1 VELLAAPG
9 LAIVLAEPGAGKTG
23 LLESVATRLGGR
35 RVRASVVRPS
45 QDIATLV
52 VDAFDEVAR
61 IGDARVHDIL
71 HAISDSRPER
81 VLLSSRSGEWEEART
96 RLVRDIF
103 GIEPTV
109 AYLVPLTGDEQRLL
123 FEHFHPTRSFEAFH
137 ADLTRFDL
145 HHLLGNPEFL
155 RLFAGAY
162 DEADGRL
169 TSRDGVFTLAV
180 ENLAR
185 ETNRDVVVKGTPA
198 RRQRIAWANEIFAK
212 LLISGAD
219 GIAVGDVAENALHP
233 QFETI
238 GLNAE
243 GPSSVLGTKLFRPGA
258 AANQHE
264 PVHRIVAEYGA
275 ARHLVG
281 RIEDPSCRLT
291 ITQTLALVA
300 PNGVVRDDLRGLLGW
315 MAAVGPQTVQ
325 DAAIAL
331 DPYAVL
337 SNGDPSRL
345 TLASRTSLLGAL
357 AELNADDPYFRR
369 SDRWRSFSASGFFTR
384 DMVQSVRPILV
395 RPDDG
400 HLRGLLLELLIG
412 SPAAAEL
419 RPELEAILL
428 DEEAPV
434 GPRLDALSCLLD
446 DEAYEPVDVLGRLI
460 GAGTADSL
468 RLASEIFMKT
478 REGAPYD
485 LLRGAL
491 EAAVDL
497 YPTSRAADRSRVIGE
512 RYFLRRLVRGL
523 DADTTIRLLDDLTAG
538 LSCTCGKERHN
549 CHCRDGASKVV
560 GLLLDNYFEKVTS
573 SHDPDRVW
581 EWVRNLHYHGQM
593 GTRQS
598 PAVAALQ
605 SDHSLRRALHDRALS
620 RLTSRD
626 EIFDVLFDV
635 IGHYGHSG
643 LCLREGDE
651 RCLIDQA
658 YDTDNPAL
666 WGAFAAAHRYHA
678 EAEVRGP
685 DDLRRH
691 CREQAQQK
699 PALMREWARMNRA
712 RSRNWQ
718 EHRPRRFRFEAKR
731 RRRERRVAEASIAF
745 FHENRDLILRGGHAQ
760 WTCDVARA
768 YLIQPDMLPE
778 VTHGLF
784 DPDVVLRRSLQTLG
798 DRCPSVREVGEGGK
812 RGWMQ
817 IFLAGAVAE
826 FRAMGTL
833 AAVAMKILKTILLD
847 TGGYN
852 GFAEGEHETFLAE
865 LRRRVVFSFSEA
877 ETYARDYLEPCLS
890 GSSSWCDLHVID
902 REPALNHLRATLP
915 LEWLRRFPDLQVQA
929 LETLF
934 NMAAR
939 HGDRASLL
947 ALIRERCVA
956 LDQGPL
962 PHRNEAQRPFWFLRD
977 FWFAEAVN
985 PDVWAYM
992 ERTPDTVF
1000 WLEARRERGGE
1011 GDEIWTTLSALKV
1024 ERILRAYL
1032 PAWPV
1037 VPLPSSWGTGSPRGE
1052 TAYRYL
1058 RDVVWQIGRDEPAVA
1073 LPVVE
1078 RLLSETMTAPLHDDL
1093 RSIRAGLR
1101 RRAAL
1106 PSTRPGP
1113 AEVTASLDAGLPAS
1127 VEQLRALVLEMLGD
1141 LQKDVQAGHN
1151 MVRDQFFDGGE
1162 RLNEVRAM
1170 ARVSA
1175 WLEPRLQQ
1183 YDVHDVVEHQL
1194 EDRNRCDLTVTR
1206 MVSGQARMLVIEGKG
1221 QWHRDLFTAAS
1232 TQLANRYSMHPDAD
1246 EQGIFFVVWY
1256 GPREVVAGRTG
1267 HGCRSAAELRS
1278 TIEGHLPNELKGRID
1293 VVVLDVSRS

>member
-1 VELLAAPG
+1 MAAPG
-9 LAIVLAEPGAGKTG
+9 LAIVLAEPGAGKTE

-35 RVRASVVRPS
+35 RVRASTVRPS
-45 QDIATLV
+45 PDIATLV

-71 HAISDSRPER
+71 HAISDPRPER

-96 RLVRDIF
+96 RLVGDLF

-123 FEHFHPTRSFEAFH
+123 FEHLHPTRSFEAFY

-155 RLFAGAY
+155 RLFVGAY

-169 TSRDGVFTLAV
+169 TSRDSVFTLAV

-198 RRQRIAWANEIFAK
+198 RHQRIAWANEIFAK
-212 LLISGAD
+212 LLLSGAD
-219 GIAVGDVAENALHP
+219 GIAVGDVAEDALHP

-238 GLNAE
+238 GLNGE

-281 RIEDPSCRLT
+281 RIENSSCRLT
-291 ITQTLALVA
+291 ITQTFALVA
-300 PNGVVRDDLRGLLGW
+300 PNDVVRDDLRGLLGW
-315 MAAVGPQTVQ
+315 MAALGPQTVQ

-345 TLASRTSLLGAL
+345 TLASRTRLLEAL

-395 RPDDG
+395 RRDEG
-400 HLRGLLLELLIG
+400 HLRGLLLELLVG

-428 DEEAPV
+428 DEEGPV
-434 GPRLDALSCLLD
+434 GPRLDALGCLLD
-446 DEAYEPVDVLGRLI
+446 DETYEPADALGCLVD
-460 GAGTADSL
+460 AGTTDAL
-468 RLASEIFMKT
+468 RLASEILMKAG
-478 REGAPYD
+478 EEAPYD
-485 LLRGAL
+485 LLRRAL
-491 EAAVDL
+491 EAAIGL

-523 DADTTIRLLDDLTAG
+523 DADTSVRLLNDLTAG
-538 LSCTCGKERHN
+538 LRCTCNQDRHR
-549 CHCRDGASKVV
+549 CHCRDGASKIA
-560 GLLLDNYFEKVTS
+560 GLLLDNYFERARGP
-573 SHDPDRVW
+573 HDPDRVW

-593 GTRQS
+593 GTGQS

-605 SDHSLRRALHDRALS
+605 SDHSLRRALHERALS

-635 IGHYGHSG
+635 IDHSGHSG
-643 LCLREGDE
+643 LYRREGDE

-658 YDTDNPAL
+658 YETDNPAL
-666 WGAFAAAHRYHA
+666 WGAFAAAHHYHA
-678 EAEVRGP
+678 KAETRGP
-685 DDLRRH
+685 DELRHH
-691 CREQAQQK
+691 CREQAREK

-712 RSRNWQ
+712 RGRNWQ
-718 EHRPRRFRFEAKR
+718 EQRSRRFRFDARR
-731 RRRERRVAEASIAF
+731 RRRERRVVDSRVAS

-760 WTCDVARA
+760 WTCDVAMA

-778 VTHGLF
+778 VTCGLF
-784 DPDVVLRRSLQTLG
+784 DPDLVLRRSLETLG

-812 RGWMQ
+812 RGWVQ
-817 IFLAGAVAE
+817 ILLAGAVAE
-826 FRAMGTL
+826 FRAAGTL
-833 AAVAMKILKTILLD
+833 AAVAPEILKTVLLD

-852 GFAEGEHETFLAE
+852 AFAEGEEEAFLAE
-865 LRRRVVFSFSEA
+865 LRRCVVFSPSEA
-877 ETYARDYLEPCLS
+877 ETYARTYLEPSLS
-890 GSSSWCDLHVID
+890 GSLNRCDLHILD
-902 REPALNHLRATLP
+902 REPALNRLRATLP
-915 LEWLRRFPDLQVQA
+915 LDWLRRFPDLQVHT

-934 NMAAR
+934 DMAAR

-977 FWFAEAVN
+977 FWFAESVD
-985 PDVWAYM
+985 PDVWTYM
-992 ERTPDTVF
+992 QRAPDMVF
-1000 WLEARRERGGE
+1000 WLEARRDRGGE
-1011 GDEIWTTLSALKV
+1011 GDEIWTKLSAPKV

-1032 PAWPV
+1032 PAWPA
-1037 VPLPSSWGTGSPRGE
+1037 VPLPSSWGSGSPRDE

-1058 RDVVWQIGRDEPAVA
+1058 RDAVWQIGRDEPAVA

-1078 RLLSETMTAPLHDDL
+1078 RLLAETVTAPLQDDL

-1101 RRAAL
+1101 RRAAI

-1113 AEVTASLDAGLPAS
+1113 AEVASSLDAGLPAS

-1141 LQKDVQAGHN
+1141 LQKDVRAGHN
-1151 MVRDQFFDGGE
+1151 MVRDQFYDGGE
-1162 RLNEVRAM
+1162 RLDEVRAM

-1175 WLEPRLQQ
+1175 WLEPRLGR

-1194 EDRNRCDLTVTR
+1194 EDRNRCDLTATR
-1206 MVSGQARMLVIEGKG
+1206 MVSGRARMLVIEGKG
-1221 QWHRDLFTAAS
+1221 QWHRDLLTAAS
-1232 TQLANRYSMHPDAD
+1232 AQLADRYAMHPDAD

-1256 GPREVVAGRTG
+1256 GPHEVVAGRTG
-1267 HGCRSAAELRS
+1267 HDCRSAAELQS
-1278 TIEGHLPNELKGRID
+1278 IIEAHLPNELKGRID